1 MLKMNTGNILIYLN
15 VYYIL
20 KNLKER
26 MSFCLNC
33 FNEYYKYWSRLEE
46 FGEKDTEGTALGDC
60 IAKEKAKGFN
70 YKEAYAHC
78 ASRVVV
84 KPQGGTNPVVME
96 EDDIQKDDLLVEPVS
111 FGQAVS
117 IDFDDTLSTKEGQDM
132 AKGLL
137 DKGIELHIVTRRN
150 QDDSG
155 EVYKVADELGIPH
168 DKIHFTN
175 GELKWK
181 TIKALGITKHIDN
194 NQKEIDAIKENKIV
208 WVNTHPYWSEEYRE
222 LQSLELDQG
231 LLQLAN
237 NEKDSVFWQSLSNH
251 SILRWFRILVCL
263 CHVANLQICYRT
275 NNLYVVP

>member
-1 MLKMNTGNILIYLN
+1 MPIPVPNSEESQSEFVSRCIKAIYDEYEQSQAAAICYSNWRKKENMKKQEETFVLQPRKNENRGTYLTRCSKHSKMKEQYPNM
-15 VYYIL
+15 
-20 KNLKER
+20 KER
-26 MSFCLNC
+26 MGFCLNS
-33 FNEYYKYWSRLEE
+33 FNSYYKYWAKLDE
-46 FGEKDTEGTALGDC
+46 FSEKDTEGTALGDC

-96 EDDIQKDDLLVEPVS
+96 EDDIEKDDLLVEPVS

-194 NQKEIDAIKENKIV
+194 NQKEIDAIKENV
-208 WVNTHPYWSEEYRE
+208 PGVE
-222 LQSLELDQG
+222 
-231 LLQLAN
+231 
-237 NEKDSVFWQSLSNH
+237 
-251 SILRWFRILVCL
+251 
-263 CHVANLQICYRT
+263 
-275 NNLYVVP
+275 VVKFSDI